1 VRVTIISITA
11 AVALVGLTLSGMGRS
26 NTPAPA
32 LVKPLVASSSVPQQ
46 PSDRSAVGTL
56 DQVDVATQQITVA
69 TSTGKLVF
77 HVVQGATIRQGSK
90 TLKPAELASH
100 KGERVKV
107 RYRDSG
113 SDRRADWIVLAAQAR
128 PAKPAKS

>member
-1 VRVTIISITA
+1 MRVTIISITA

-77 HVVQGATIRQGSK
+77 HVVQGATIRQ
-90 TLKPAELASH
+90 
-100 KGERVKV
+100 
-107 RYRDSG
+107 
-113 SDRRADWIVLAAQAR
+113 DRRRSSPRNSPRTRGSV
-128 PAKPAKS
+128 